1 MGHSLFVFG
10 ACLIYPYTGFTIRE
24 VSMDRAT
31 ILIVEDEETQRSLL
45 AGLLRKEG
53 YTVEEAGNGTI
64 ALELFR
70 TKTVDMALLDFKLPD
85 MDGLTILM
93 GFKEINPEVE
103 VIMIT
108 AFGSIENAVNALK
121 AGASEY
127 LTKPIDLDDLLF
139 KIKKIEDKKF
149 LVHENRVLKEALKDR
164 FKSEDFLY
172 ASEKMNEVVS
182 LITRIA
188 RTDSTCIIEGDS
200 GVGKE
205 LVVNLIHQLSERR
218 NQPLVKVNCAAIPE
232 TLLESELFGYE
243 KGAFTGAFQRKI
255 GKFEFA
261 NKGTIFLDE
270 IGDLSFLLQAKLLRV
285 IQEKEVERLGGLH
298 PVKVDARVI
307 VATNKSLD
315 EEVKKGSFR
324 EDLYYRLNVVKILVP
339 PLRERKEDIPLLMD
353 FFAKRYSGR
362 YKKNV
367 KGFTRE
373 ARDQLIK
380 YDYPG
385 NVRELENMVERATV
399 LARGDYITLEDL
411 PGLSEGASAPAE
423 GGIRE
428 TVGVMEKQMIT
439 EALIKADWVQ
449 TKAASLLGIS
459 ERMLRYKMKKYTITR
474 E

>member
-1 MGHSLFVFG
+1 
-10 ACLIYPYTGFTIRE
+10 
-24 VSMDRAT
+24 MDRAT

-45 AGLLRKEG
+45 AGLLRNEG
-53 YTVEEAGNGTI
+53 YTVEEAGTG
-64 ALELFR
+64 ALAADIF
-70 TKTVDMALLDFKLPD
+70 KAKPIDIVLLDFKLPD
-85 MDGLTILM
+85 TDGLTVL
-93 GFKEINPEVE
+93 KNLKDINPEVE

-108 AFGSIENAVNALK
+108 AFGSIENAVSALK
-121 AGASEY
+121 IGATEY

-139 KIKKIEDKKF
+139 KIKKTEEKTY

-164 FKSEDFLY
+164 FKSEDFIY
-172 ASEKMNEVVS
+172 SSEKMHEVVS

-188 RTDSTCIIEGDS
+188 ATDSTCIIEGES

-205 LVVNLIHQLSERR
+205 VVVNLIHQLSERK
-218 NQPLVKVNCAAIPE
+218 NHPLVKVNCAAIPE

-255 GKFEFA
+255 GKFELA
-261 NKGTIFLDE
+261 NRGTIFLDE
-270 IGDLSFLLQAKLLRV
+270 IGDITPVLQAKLLRV

-298 PVKVDARVI
+298 PTKVDVRII
-307 VATNKSLD
+307 VATNKNIG
-315 EEVKKGSFR
+315 EEVKKGTFR
-324 EDLYYRLNVVKILVP
+324 EDLYYRLNVVKIVVP
-339 PLRERKEDIPLLMD
+339 PLRERKEEIPLLMD

-373 ARDQLIK
+373 ARDLLIK
-380 YDYPG
+380 HDYPG
-385 NVRELENMVERATV
+385 NVRELENIIERAVV

-411 PGLSEGASAPAE
+411 PSHSEGLPRPTE
-423 GGIRE
+423 GGIKE
-428 TVGVMEKQMIT
+428 TVEVMEKRMIT

-449 TKAASLLGIS
+449 TKAGALLGIS
-459 ERMLRYKMKKYTITR
+459 ERMLRYKMKKYGITR

>member
-1 MGHSLFVFG
+1 
-10 ACLIYPYTGFTIRE
+10 
-24 VSMDRAT
+24 MDRAT

-53 YTVEEAGNGTI
+53 YTVEEAGNGTT

-70 TKTVDMALLDFKLPD
+70 TKTIDLALLDFKLPD
-85 MDGLTILM
+85 MDGLAILK
-93 GFKEINPEVE
+93 GLKDINPEVE

-121 AGASEY
+121 TGASEY

-139 KIKKIEDKKF
+139 KIKKIEDKKY
-149 LVHENRVLKEALKDR
+149 LVHENRVLKEALKER
-164 FKSEDFLY
+164 FKSEDFIY

-182 LITRIA
+182 LIIRIA
-188 RTDSTCIIEGDS
+188 KTDSTCIIEGDS

-205 LVVNLIHQLSERR
+205 VVVNLIHQLSERR

-255 GKFEFA
+255 GKFELA
-261 NKGTIFLDE
+261 NRGTIFLDE
-270 IGDLSFLLQAKLLRV
+270 IGDLSPLLQAKLLRV
-285 IQEKEVERLGGLH
+285 IQEREVERLGGLH
-298 PVKVDARVI
+298 PVKVDTRVI

-315 EEVKKGSFR
+315 EEVKRGSFR
-324 EDLYYRLNVVKILVP
+324 EDLYYRLNVVRIWVP
-339 PLRERKEDIPLLMD
+339 PLRERKEDIPLLME
-353 FFAKRYSGR
+353 FFIKKYTGR

-373 ARDQLIK
+373 TRDQLIK

-385 NVRELENMVERATV
+385 NVRELENVIERAVV
-399 LARGDYITLEDL
+399 LARGDHITLEDL
-411 PGLSEGASAPAE
+411 PGLSEGATTRAE

-439 EALIKADWVQ
+439 EALIKGEWVQ
-449 TKAASLLGIS
+449 TKAASILGIS
-459 ERMLRYKMKKYTITR
+459 ERMLRYKMKKYAISR

>member
-1 MGHSLFVFG
+1 
-10 ACLIYPYTGFTIRE
+10 
-24 VSMDRAT
+24 MDRAT

-53 YTVEEAGNGTI
+53 YTVEEAGNGTT
-64 ALELFR
+64 ALELLR
-70 TKTVDMALLDFKLPD
+70 TKTIDLALLDFKLPD
-85 MDGLTILM
+85 MDGLTILK
-93 GFKEINPEVE
+93 GLKEINPEVE

-121 AGASEY
+121 TGASEY

-139 KIKKIEDKKF
+139 KIKKIEDKKY
-149 LVHENRVLKEALKDR
+149 LIHENRVLKEALKER
-164 FKSEDFLY
+164 FKSEDFIY

-182 LITRIA
+182 LIIRIA
-188 RTDSTCIIEGDS
+188 KTDSTCIIEGDS

-205 LVVNLIHQLSERR
+205 VVVNLIHQLSERR

-255 GKFEFA
+255 GKFELA
-261 NKGTIFLDE
+261 NRGTIFLDE
-270 IGDLSFLLQAKLLRV
+270 IGDLTPLLQAKLLRI
-285 IQEKEVERLGGLH
+285 IQEREVERLGGLH
-298 PVKVDARVI
+298 PVKVDTRVI

-324 EDLYYRLNVVKILVP
+324 EDLFYRLNVVRILVP
-339 PLRERKEDIPLLMD
+339 PLRERKEDIPLLME
-353 FFAKRYSGR
+353 FFIKKYTGR

-385 NVRELENMVERATV
+385 NVRELENMIERAVV
-399 LARGDYITLEDL
+399 LSRGDHITLEDL
-411 PGLSEGASAPAE
+411 PGLSEGAITSAE

-428 TVGVMEKQMIT
+428 TVGVMEKQMIS
-439 EALIKADWVQ
+439 EALIKAEWVQ

-459 ERMLRYKMKKYTITR
+459 ERMLRYKMKKYAISR
-474 E
+474 D